1 MPNLLIIIFL
11 LIVKSKF
18 ILSVF
23 GDSMAKVLIVD
34 DLAFIKLIIKDTLEK
49 TGFEVA
55 GEASNGIEAIE
66 QYKKLK
72 PDIVLMDITMPRMDG
87 IQALQEII
95 KADPSAKVIMC
106 SALGQQKLI
115 IQSIQLGAKDFI
127 VKPFKP
133 ERIVG
138 AIKKALSMS

>member
-1 MPNLLIIIFL
+1 M
-11 LIVKSKF
+11 
-18 ILSVF
+18 
-23 GDSMAKVLIVD
+23 GTRVLIVD
-34 DLAFIKLIIKDTLEK
+34 DLAFIKLIIRDTLEK
-49 TGFEVA
+49 TGFEVV

-66 QYKKLK
+66 LYKRFK
-72 PDIVLMDITMPRMDG
+72 PDVVLMDITMPRMDG
-87 IQALQEII
+87 IQALQEIM
-95 KADPSAKVIMC
+95 KADSSAKVIMC

-138 AIKKALSMS
+138 AIKKALNLP

>member
-1 MPNLLIIIFL
+1 MP
-11 LIVKSKF
+11 
-18 ILSVF
+18 
-23 GDSMAKVLIVD
+23 ARVLIVD

-55 GEASNGIEAIE
+55 GEASNGIEAVE
-66 QYKKLK
+66 QYKRLK

-87 IQALQEII
+87 IQALQEIM
-95 KADPSAKVIMC
+95 KFDSAAKVIMC

-138 AIKKALSMS
+138 AIKKALNMS

>member
-1 MPNLLIIIFL
+1 
-11 LIVKSKF
+11 
-18 ILSVF
+18 
-23 GDSMAKVLIVD
+23 MASRVLIVD

-55 GEASNGIEAIE
+55 GEASNGVEAIE
-66 QYKKLK
+66 QYKRLQ
-72 PDIVLMDITMPRMDG
+72 PDIVLMDITMPKMDG

-95 KADPSAKVIMC
+95 KIDSQAKVIMC

-138 AIKKALSMS
+138 AIKKALNMA

>member
-1 MPNLLIIIFL
+1 M
-11 LIVKSKF
+11 
-18 ILSVF
+18 
-23 GDSMAKVLIVD
+23 GARVLIVD
-34 DLAFIKLIIKDTLEK
+34 DLAFIKLIIRDTLEK
-49 TGFEVA
+49 TGFDVA
-55 GEASNGIEAIE
+55 GEASNGIEAVE
-66 QYKKLK
+66 MYKRLK

-87 IQALQEII
+87 IQALQEIM
-95 KADPSAKVIMC
+95 KTDSAAKVIMC

-138 AIKKALSMS
+138 AIKKALNMP

>member
-1 MPNLLIIIFL
+1 MSNRI
-11 LIVKSKF
+11 
-18 ILSVF
+18 
-23 GDSMAKVLIVD
+23 LIVD
-34 DLAFIKLIIKDTLEK
+34 DLAFIKLIIRDTLEK

-55 GEASNGIEAIE
+55 GEASNGLEAVE
-66 QYKKLK
+66 LFKRLN
-72 PDIVLMDITMPRMDG
+72 PDVVLMDITMPRMDG

-95 KADPSAKVIMC
+95 KIDPNAKVIMC

-138 AIKKALSMS
+138 AIKKALGN

>member
-1 MPNLLIIIFL
+1 M
-11 LIVKSKF
+11 
-18 ILSVF
+18 
-23 GDSMAKVLIVD
+23 GARVLIVD
-34 DLAFIKLIIKDTLEK
+34 DLAFIKLIIRDTLEK

-66 QYKKLK
+66 QYKRLK

-95 KADPSAKVIMC
+95 KVDSSARIIMC

-138 AIKKALSMS
+138 AIKKALNMA